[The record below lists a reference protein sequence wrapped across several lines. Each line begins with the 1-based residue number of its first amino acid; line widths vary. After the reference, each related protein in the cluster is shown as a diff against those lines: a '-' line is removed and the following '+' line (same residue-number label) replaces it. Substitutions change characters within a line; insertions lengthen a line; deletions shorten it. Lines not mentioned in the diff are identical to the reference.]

1 MNECRVL
8 PQEVVYPESLQEEGI
23 LEEFVLKIARFFFV
37 CLFLFCFFFFKVFSG
52 NLTELLVLAEILS
65 FWKFQDSVVLLL
77 ACLYLSLI

>member
-8 PQEVVYPESLQEEGI
+8 PQEVVYPKSLQEEGI
-23 LEEFVLKIARFFFV
+23 LEEFVLKIARFFFLV
-37 CLFLFCFFFFKVFSG
+37 CLFFFFCFFKLFSG

>member
-37 CLFLFCFFFFKVFSG
+37 CLFLFCCFFKVFSG

>member
-8 PQEVVYPESLQEEGI
+8 PQEVVYPKSLQEEGI

-37 CLFLFCFFFFKVFSG
+37 CLFLFCFFFKVFSG